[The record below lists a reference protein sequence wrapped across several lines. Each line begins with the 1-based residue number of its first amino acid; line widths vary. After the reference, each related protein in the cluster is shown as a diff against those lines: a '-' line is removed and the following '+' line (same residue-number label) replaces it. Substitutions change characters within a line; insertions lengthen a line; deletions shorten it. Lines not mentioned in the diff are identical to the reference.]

1 MPASKLSQIHAL
13 VCVGELCCSAFKLV
27 CYYTNWSQYRQDAG
41 RFLPT
46 DIDANL
52 CTHLIYAFAGMED
65 NKIKTLEWNDE
76 EMYQH
81 FNNLKKKNPG
91 LKTLLAIGGWNFGSA
106 KFSAM
111 VATPANRQIFIS
123 SVIAFLHKY
132 GFNGLDLDWEYP
144 GSRGSPAEDK
154 GRFTSLI
161 QEMMNAFQAEAKR
174 TGKER
179 LLLTAAV
186 AAGKQTVDN
195 GYEVDKISQF
205 LDFINLMTY
214 DFHGSWEQVTGHV
227 SPLYPDTEQ
236 ASPCSSFPPQHTWDD
251 AVEYWKS
258 KGAPA
263 EKIIMG
269 IPAYGRTFTLSSS
282 QTGVKAPASGP
293 GTPGTYTKEAGF
305 LAFYEICSFKKGA
318 TTKVIPEQKV
328 PYSFKGNQWVGYDD
342 VDSIKN
348 KVKYLKEKKLGG
360 GMLWAMD
367 LDDFKGAFCAAG
379 AYPLLQT
386 LKRELGPT
394 S

>member
-1 MPASKLSQIHAL
+1 MGRAFIWAGFTILLFFHFS
-13 VCVGELCCSAFKLV
+13 SAFKLV

-227 SPLYPDTEQ
+227 SPLYPDT
-236 ASPCSSFPPQHTWDD
+236 DD